1 MINSTVPPD
10 TKTTPVGSKAHI
22 KPCYVYVLGC
32 FTGASPRTYTG
43 WTMDIDARLKK
54 HNSGRGAKA
63 TRGRQWV
70 VLHSEAFKTRGEA
83 MQREFALK
91 RDRATKQSLVKLYLA
106 NHSRTE

>member
-32 FTGASPRTYTG
+32 FSGASPRTYTG

-106 NHSRTE
+106 NQSRSE